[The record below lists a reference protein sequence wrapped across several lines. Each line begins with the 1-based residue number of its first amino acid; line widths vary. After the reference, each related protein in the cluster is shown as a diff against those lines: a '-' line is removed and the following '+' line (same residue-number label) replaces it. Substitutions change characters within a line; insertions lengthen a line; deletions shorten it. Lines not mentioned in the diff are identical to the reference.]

1 MTRFKVIVVGT
12 GIGRAHLRAYQ
23 TLPDLFEVAAV
34 CAVERTEAQACA
46 DEFGIP
52 LALEGIDE
60 ACAADGDIVD
70 VCTPPHLHAEHTHKA
85 LAAGKH
91 VICEKPLAGSLR
103 DGDALITAEAAS
115 GRRLMPIFQ
124 YRFGHAL
131 QKLKRLRDAGVTG
144 QALVTAINVHWR
156 RRPQYYDAVPW
167 RGHWATELGGA
178 LTGHAIH
185 ALDMLTYIVGPVRQ
199 VYAQIATRVNAIEV
213 EDCAAVVLKMADGS
227 LATLSLTLGS
237 APEESR
243 HRFVFANLVA
253 ESNTRP
259 YDSSGEPWTF
269 TPDTPEAGVAI
280 EAALAGFTSEPE
292 VFAGQFARY
301 HRALTA
307 GGPLPVTLAD
317 ARASIELLTALYASV
332 VEGRPIALPIVR
344 EHPMYA
350 GWQSQMMQRI

>member
-1 MTRFKVIVVGT
+1 MTRFIVAVVGT
-12 GIGRAHLRAYQ
+12 GIGRAHIRAYRA
-23 TLPDLFEVAAV
+23 LPDLFEVAAV
-34 CAVERTEAQACA
+34 CAVSRAEAQICA

-60 ACAADGDIVD
+60 ACAADVDIVD
-70 VCTPPHLHAEHTHKA
+70 VCTPPYLHAEHTRKA

-91 VICEKPLAGSLR
+91 AICEKPLAGSLC
-103 DGDALITAEAAS
+103 DVDALIAAEAAS

-144 QALVTAINVHWR
+144 RALVTSIDVHWR
-156 RRPQYYDAVPW
+156 RRPQYYDVPW

-185 ALDMLTYIVGPVRQ
+185 ALDMLTYINGPIRR
-199 VYAQIATRVNAIEV
+199 VYAQISTRVNAIEV
-213 EDCAAVVLKMADGS
+213 EDCAAVVLEMADGS

-237 APEESR
+237 APEVSR

-280 EAALAGFTSEPE
+280 DDALAGFAPQPE

-301 HRALTA
+301 HHALTT
-307 GGPLPVTLAD
+307 GGPLPVTLAN
-317 ARASIELLTALYASV
+317 ARASIELLTALYASAMTDQSV
-332 VEGRPIALPIVR
+332 ALPIGR
-344 EHPMYA
+344 DHPLYA
-350 GWQSQMMQRI
+350 GWQAQMMHRI